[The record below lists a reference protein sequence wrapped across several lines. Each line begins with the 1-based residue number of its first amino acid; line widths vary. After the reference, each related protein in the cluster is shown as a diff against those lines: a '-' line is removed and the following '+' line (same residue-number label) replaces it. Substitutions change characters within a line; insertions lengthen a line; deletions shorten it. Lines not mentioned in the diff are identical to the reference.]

1 MINIH
6 SLLDFTENKEMRER
20 ERENVKIYRQKII
33 SILKCHEITIKM
45 KFLQDNLYRVSN
57 RIRIPKFIKYFT
69 QLNIMQILITMI
81 ARHSNNLII
90 KLNNF

>member
-1 MINIH
+1 M
-6 SLLDFTENKEMRER
+6 E
-20 ERENVKIYRQKII
+20 
-33 SILKCHEITIKM
+33 
-45 KFLQDNLYRVSN
+45 FLQDNLYRVSN
-57 RIRIPKFIKYFT
+57 RIRIPKFIKHFT